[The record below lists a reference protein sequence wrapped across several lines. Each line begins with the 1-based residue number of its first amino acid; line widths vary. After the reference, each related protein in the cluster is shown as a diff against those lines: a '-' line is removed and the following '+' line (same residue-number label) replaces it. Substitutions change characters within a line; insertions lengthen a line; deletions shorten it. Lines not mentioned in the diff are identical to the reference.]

1 MAHVAAS
8 EALKKEVPRYA
19 SIDEVLGDSRGRF
32 FGAGFRQVRQNI
44 LDVRIDARAKT
55 VHASTHIVYPP
66 TWSKKNRALQPHLSS
81 IDAFMVGSQLCE
93 MYLRE
98 AYGIGARASRQMW
111 IRRCVLKAGNVPT
124 LELEAVPALCTLLK
138 TERSEDSLCGYLS
151 SFTGRIGSM
160 GVEFV
165 IDHPLID
172 AKDGVTVQYENA
184 TDLLGPP
191 SQRYYGSAYTETS
204 VLMQDVELDPVAN
217 SARSRLGL
225 ENPSQLQNLEGMG
238 AAYVP
243 FVSALNG
250 IISVAQL
257 SQALMYHYDG
267 ISREASNNL
276 WMRKIVISSPLPV
289 TPSRSMRVETW
300 CNKTSLLPIKDTLW
314 RSSSFIVVLP
324 GHYGE
329 YSLAHQLPSDSQ

>member
-1 MAHVAAS
+1 MAHSVASAPLRS
-8 EALKKEVPRYA
+8 EVLRYA
-19 SIDEVLGDSRGRF
+19 SIDQVLGDSRGRF
-32 FGAGFRQVRQNI
+32 FGAGFRQVRQRI

-55 VHASTHIVYPP
+55 VHANAHIVYPP
-66 TWSKKNRALQPHLSS
+66 TWSKKNHALQPHLSS
-81 IDAFMVGSQLCE
+81 IDAFMAGAQLCE

-98 AYGIGARASRQMW
+98 AYGIGALASRQMW

-124 LELEAVPALCTLLK
+124 LDLEAVPALCTLLK

-165 IDHPLID
+165 IDHPLIAATED
-172 AKDGVTVQYENA
+172 VAVQYENA

-191 SQRYYGSAYTETS
+191 GQRYYGAAYTETH

-217 SARSRLGL
+217 RARSRLSL
-225 ENPSQLQNLEGMG
+225 EHPSQMQNLEGMG

-250 IISVAQL
+250 IVSVAQL
-257 SQALMYHYDG
+257 AQALMYHYDG
-267 ISREASNNL
+267 ITREASNNL
-276 WMRKIVISSPLPV
+276 WMRKIAISCPLPF
-289 TPSRSMRVETW
+289 TPSRSMQVETW
-300 CNKTSLLPIKDTLW
+300 CNKTSLLPIKDTVW
-314 RSSSFIVVLP
+314 RSSSFIVTLP
-324 GHYGE
+324 GIYGE
-329 YSLAHQLPSDSQ
+329 YSLAHQLPSDPR